1 VHLDNYGLL
10 REDVYN
16 YLHTIDRPY
25 DIEMIRM
32 LDSFKSREIPI
43 FERFKNFNT
52 LEESFCLEITGWSKE
67 QLRRFSLYLTSTKRS
82 PTRNKIQLIALY
94 RFWLRKGTD
103 QKTLAKMFSE
113 RTSQENISK
122 YLSQIRQA
130 IYLEFVP
137 FYLGANKPREFYLRH
152 NTPMTNRLFNLKDDE
167 LAIVVDGTYGRCEK
181 SGNNRF
187 QYASWSAQ
195 KQDNLIKPFL
205 ICCANGY
212 IIDCYGPFA
221 ANKNDA
227 KIFEYIL
234 DRDIDLQR
242 ILESE
247 KTSVFLD
254 RGKDLIKK
262 LISDN

>member
-1 VHLDNYGLL
+1 
-10 REDVYN
+10 
-16 YLHTIDRPY
+16 
-25 DIEMIRM
+25 
-32 LDSFKSREIPI
+32 
-43 FERFKNFNT
+43 
-52 LEESFCLEITGWSKE
+52 
-67 QLRRFSLYLTSTKRS
+67 
-82 PTRNKIQLIALY
+82 
-94 RFWLRKGTD
+94 
-103 QKTLAKMFSE
+103 
-113 RTSQENISK
+113 
-122 YLSQIRQA
+122 
-130 IYLEFVP
+130 
-137 FYLGANKPREFYLRH
+137 
-152 NTPMTNRLFNLKDDE
+152 MTNRLFNLKDDE

-262 LISDN
+262 LISDK